1 MNKNKKMES
10 NILNGCPV
18 SSELEYHMHDNYE
31 MWKNLSDK
39 EVVNEVRQII
49 SAYYDPGHVL
59 GEGLN
64 PDIEGAPLEYRKE
77 AKKVQAERRRE
88 LQELKEVLRYAANK
102 IKFDDTFVTGR

>member
-1 MNKNKKMES
+1 MNKNKKMKS
-10 NILNGCPV
+10 YILNGCPV

-88 LQELKEVLRYAANK
+88 LQELKEVLRYAENK

>member
-1 MNKNKKMES
+1 MNKNKKMKS

-39 EVVNEVRQII
+39 EVVSEVRQII
-49 SAYYDPGHVL
+49 SAYYDPGHVM

-64 PDIEGAPLEYRKE
+64 PNINGAPLEYRKE

-88 LQELKEVLRYAANK
+88 LQELKEVLKYAENK
-102 IKFDDTFVTGR
+102 IKFDYTAIKGR